1 MIPHMLETHEAS
13 GKNVRALMSHPSSS
27 NALSSSRG
35 FGLAYRMGGLLAGTA
50 SSSAFHRRFM
60 PGAAALAILLVGT
73 FVAPASVHATVVL
86 YSDIFDGSS
95 GVNLAGTTPDVTTG
109 SNTWQGNTG
118 YKADG
123 SFNFV
128 TGGIY
133 LPFTANPG
141 NTYTLSVTFF
151 TANNSGDWIGA
162 GFSSGSTTST
172 RRLADNQG
180 RGWVLLKNNGD
191 TYQGFIGPGT
201 GGQGNVGDSTIAPAG
216 KTSILTTSL
225 DASSP
230 NAADWTFSS
239 ILRVDTTDYTVWT
252 NMNANVTSASQFTG
266 IGLSSQSGVGRFTE
280 MTLSSVVSVPEPS
293 TFIYGGITA
302 ALAVAI
308 RLARSRA
315 LPQRV
320 SGR

>member
-1 MIPHMLETHEAS
+1 
-13 GKNVRALMSHPSSS
+13 MS
-27 NALSSSRG
+27 
-35 FGLAYRMGGLLAGTA
+35 GLLAGTA
-50 SSSAFHRRFM
+50 SSSVFHRRFM
-60 PGAAALAILLVGT
+60 PGAAALAILVVGT
-73 FVAPASVHATVVL
+73 FVAPASVHATIVH
-86 YSDIFDGSS
+86 YSDNFDGSS

-118 YKADG
+118 YKANG
-123 SFNFV
+123 SLNFV
-128 TGGIY
+128 EGGIY

-141 NTYTLSVTFF
+141 NTYTLSATFF
-151 TANNSGDWIGA
+151 TANNSGDWLGA
-162 GFSSGSTTST
+162 GFSGGSTTST

-180 RGWVLLKNNGD
+180 RGWVILKNNGD

-216 KTSILTTSL
+216 KTSILTISL

-230 NAADWTFSS
+230 NAADWTYSS
-239 ILRVDTTDYTVWT
+239 MLRVDTTDYTVWT
-252 NMNANVTSASQFTG
+252 NMNANVTSPSDFTG

-280 MTLSSVVSVPEPS
+280 MTLVSVVSVPEPS

-308 RLARSRA
+308 RMVRSRA
-315 LPQRV
+315 LPQWA